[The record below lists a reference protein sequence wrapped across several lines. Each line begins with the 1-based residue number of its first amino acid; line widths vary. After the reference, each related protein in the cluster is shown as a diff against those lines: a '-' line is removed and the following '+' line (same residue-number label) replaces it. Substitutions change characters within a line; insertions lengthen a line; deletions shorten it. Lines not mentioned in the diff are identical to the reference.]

1 MTMARAIIVILILLG
16 CYLVLSQGKL
26 VNEKDVKQNG
36 AKNVNANTS
45 PIRKQGSPNYCIS
58 DDLREVWNEFWGFH
72 NYQCCKCQVGMWIS
86 CGAFPWQCIPE
97 GYGY

>member
-45 PIRKQGSPNYCIS
+45 PIRKQGSPIS
-58 DDLREVWNEFWGFH
+58 VRLECGYPVGRSPGSVFPRVTVIDGESLR
-72 NYQCCKCQVGMWIS
+72 QALKD
-86 CGAFPWQCIPE
+86 IPTKDMA
-97 GYGY
+97 